1 MRRLDPELVAHLQA
15 NDISAFDA
23 LYGKYHQ
30 AVYRNIVK
38 LTKDAIAA
46 EDLLQEV
53 FVRLWEKR
61 MQLNSGQSVAGWLFV
76 ISFNLSVNYTR
87 KILRQQTMHKK
98 LLVDHV
104 HSESLIGGFSLQ
116 EEQYHLLERAI
127 EQLPPQKRKV
137 VSLCKLEG
145 KTYEEAA
152 AELKI
157 SRHTVKEHLS
167 TAMVY
172 INNYVQKN
180 ADHAY
185 VAVFLLWLNSYNQ

>member
-1 MRRLDPELVAHLQA
+1 MSRLDPELVVHLQA

-23 LYGKYHQ
+23 LYEKYHE
-30 AVYRNIVK
+30 AVYRNILK
-38 LTKDAIAA
+38 LTRDAIVA

-61 MQLNSGQSVAGWLFV
+61 MQLNSRQSVAGWLFV

-98 LLVDHV
+98 LLYDYA
-104 HSESLIGGFSLQ
+104 HSENSIGDSSLH
-116 EEQYHLLERAI
+116 EAQYHLLEKAI
-127 EQLPPQKRKV
+127 EQLPPQKRRV

-180 ADHAY
+180 ADHAF
-185 VAVFLLWLNSYNQ
+185 VAVFLLWLNGYN